1 MEGKGSAGR
10 GGGRWDRRDLSAQE
24 GIEKEPQEVDE
35 ERTQTAS
42 KQRGRGLSKVSKWLT
57 ASEMPKRKKVRV

>member
-42 KQRGRGLSKVSKWLT
+42 SREEGASARSVSG
-57 ASEMPKRKKVRV
+57 